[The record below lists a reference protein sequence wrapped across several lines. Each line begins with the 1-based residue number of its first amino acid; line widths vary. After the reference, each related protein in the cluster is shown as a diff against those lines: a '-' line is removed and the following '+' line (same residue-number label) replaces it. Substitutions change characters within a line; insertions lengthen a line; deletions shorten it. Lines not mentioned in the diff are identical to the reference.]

1 MEPPESPDGVS
12 VGAFLH
18 NESLQSQLPHKGSK
32 NPLSH
37 TSMTSL
43 PAQPVVNDVLHHG
56 KAAGQFSSVNQDENE
71 ISPHNKTD
79 DTTQPISKS
88 NIELPQSRSV
98 AGKIPLS
105 PTSLTSD
112 YTSMVSSSF
121 SEAVSEVSLHY
132 PVLKDLAHKEASLEA
147 TRTGVTKTSSKQGIK
162 PSPLTAL
169 TSGHVSLAEATDQVP
184 SVNEPYPLGSRTQWK
199 VPKLKEATL
208 SNTHSQQPSEAQ
220 LDEEAD
226 STENVS
232 GTSSSSDTF
241 HSFSS
246 DNGTTLIQI
255 RELDSQTFT
264 PDSSQPSSFPKMT
277 SSDRPMAPVSPFPS
291 VTSVGNLEVQ
301 LKNIPVYLVL
311 CSTIACALP
320 YNVINSCITC
330 CLGNTTVHNKYER

>member
-12 VGAFLH
+12 IGEFLH
-18 NESLQSQLPHKGSK
+18 NESLQPQLPPKGSK
-32 NPLSH
+32 YPLSQ
-37 TSMTSL
+37 TSMMSVSA
-43 PAQPVVNDVLHHG
+43 AQPVVSDVSHPG

-71 ISPHNKTD
+71 HNKTD
-79 DTTQPISKS
+79 DTTLPISKQS

-121 SEAVSEVSLHY
+121 SEVVSEVSLHY
-132 PVLKDLAHKEASLEA
+132 PTLKDLAHKETSLEA
-147 TRTGVTKTSSKQGIK
+147 TRTGVTKTTSKQGIIK
-162 PSPLTAL
+162 PSPSTAL
-169 TSGHVSLAEATDQVP
+169 TSGHVSTAEAIDQVP
-184 SVNEPYPLGSRTQWK
+184 SVNEPYPLASGTQWK
-199 VPKLKEATL
+199 VPQLKEATM
-208 SNTHSQQPSEAQ
+208 SNTHPQQPSEAQ

-246 DNGTTLIQI
+246 DNGTTLIQT
-255 RELDSQTFT
+255 REIDSQTFT
-264 PDSSQPSSFPKMT
+264 PDSSQPSSFPNMT

-291 VTSVGNLEVQ
+291 VTSVGNLEV
-301 LKNIPVYLVL
+301 
-311 CSTIACALP
+311 
-320 YNVINSCITC
+320 
-330 CLGNTTVHNKYER
+330 HNKHSCLFSALFYNSMCTSL